1 MGGVELA
8 PAAARAQ
15 PAHASGG
22 AGLCVERRRQ
32 PGTGRRPPRPGRRP
46 PAPAVRGTLALALRA
61 SAVPAGVRALAR
73 GRLAPAGRGF
83 AARTGGERPAARTC
97 QLDVAHSVRGV
108 AMERRRGGQ
117 GRQASCPFPG
127 DQALGLARRRGSA
140 LEAPQDTCPTGT
152 GTECPEPHTCT
163 CSALQ
168 VRCRWVLG
176 LRHGEP
182 AAERDPNY
190 ARISQR
196 GRAVAVSPKIH
207 LAALIRRGRHGPP
220 AHVG

>member
-15 PAHASGG
+15 PAHALGG

-32 PGTGRRPPRPGRRP
+32 PGTGRRRPRPGRRP
-46 PAPAVRGTLALALRA
+46 PAPAVRGRCAGA
-61 SAVPAGVRALAR
+61 SPR
-73 GRLAPAGRGF
+73 
-83 AARTGGERPAARTC
+83 GERPAARTC